1 MSDLKKLLLGAAPE
15 VKLRENVPY
24 REITT
29 IGVGSTLPLLAE
41 ISSVEMLK
49 NVLKA
54 LKGSSYPFFI
64 LGAGSNL
71 IGMDAPYPGA
81 ALCLDRKSF
90 GNAEFSGVFM
100 KCGGALR
107 LSHAARLAAAEGL
120 GGLSELGG
128 IPGTMGGALRMNAGA
143 SGQEI
148 GALVSLIKGVTF
160 DGEEWEAKGSEVSF
174 A

>member
-107 LSHAARLAAAEGL
+107 LSHAARLTAA
-120 GGLSELGG
+120 GG
-128 IPGTMGGALRMNAGA
+128 
-143 SGQEI
+143 Q
-148 GALVSLIKGVTF
+148 LVYSPCSIEPEENGSLI
-160 DGEEWEAKGSEVSF
+160 DGFLTEHPEFVQLCRQTVLPDDKSDGCSF
-174 A
+174 ALLKKAKK